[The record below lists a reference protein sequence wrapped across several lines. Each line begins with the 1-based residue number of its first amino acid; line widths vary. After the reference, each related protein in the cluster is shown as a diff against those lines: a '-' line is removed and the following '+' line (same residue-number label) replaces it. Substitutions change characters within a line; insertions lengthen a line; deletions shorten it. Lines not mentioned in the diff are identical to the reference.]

1 MYIHVQLLYH
11 NCERSKLSS
20 LLMAG
25 FSLYILFQVD
35 HRSVNVLCVSK
46 YPPNVIFRNANIN
59 AQT

>member
-1 MYIHVQLLYH
+1 MYIHIQLLYH

-35 HRSVNVLCVSK
+35 HRSVNVLNVSMC
-46 YPPNVIFRNANIN
+46 I
-59 AQT
+59 